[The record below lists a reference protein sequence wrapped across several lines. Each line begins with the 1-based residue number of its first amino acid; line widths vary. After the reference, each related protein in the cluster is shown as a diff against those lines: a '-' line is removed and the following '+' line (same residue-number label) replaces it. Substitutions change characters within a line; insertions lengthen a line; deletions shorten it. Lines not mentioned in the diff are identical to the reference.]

1 MGFGRLMIQH
11 RCGIGSV
18 RLIKGVKRRV
28 ETLREV
34 SIEDLRFNMG
44 RYSEFPKFQ
53 MPSNLLNSISQNIP
67 LFMLSL
73 LFSPA
78 VAGIYS
84 LTYRAMQTPTLLISS
99 ATRSVFYQKASK
111 IYSRG
116 GEILPHIYI
125 LQLLG
130 LYKRLILP
138 LPISFIN

>member
-1 MGFGRLMIQH
+1 MNIDGLVTGKIFGDLL
-11 RCGIGSV
+11 GSV

-111 IYSRG
+111 IYSRVARYS
-116 GEILPHIYI
+116 PYIY
-125 LQLLG
+125 LQLWG
-130 LYKRLILP
+130 L
-138 LPISFIN
+138 